1 MKKKWIAVIGTGAL
15 VIGIAITGVSFAESD
30 DNDIRNG
37 TIRIDEQSEAEFPSM
52 AKISM
57 GEAVQNAQASVQ
69 GQILKTELENENGF
83 LVYGVEVVTAD
94 KAIVDVKIDAGS
106 GKILSMDKD
115 KADEE
120 DHEYGDQGDRDHE
133 D

>member
-1 MKKKWIAVIGTGAL
+1 MNKKWIAVIGTGAL
-15 VIGIAITGVSFAESD
+15 IIGIAITRVSFAESD

-37 TIRIDEQSEAEFPSM
+37 TIRTDEQSEAEFPSM
-52 AKISM
+52 
-57 GEAVQNAQASVQ
+57 GEAVQKAQASVQ
-69 GQILKTELENENGF
+69 GQILKTELDNENGF
-83 LVYGVEVVTAD
+83 LVFGVEVVTAD
-94 KAIVDVKIDAGS
+94 KAIVDVKINAGS

-115 KADEE
+115 KADEA